1 MLNNKSLP
9 HFHSRLQ
16 KSPLGD
22 SNSLVIVTDS
32 KNLTWR
38 QQLFYKL
45 IGMTFLP

>member
-1 MLNNKSLP
+1 MLNNKSLL

-22 SNSLVIVTDS
+22 SNSLVIVSDS